1 MKHLTLTASLLA
13 AVAAAPA
20 TQAQTSYGA
29 VGNGGWSDPATWT
42 PAGGP
47 PAAADD
53 ASIGTNTPSGSAA
66 TATVTLTGA
75 TSADEVYLGRGSGTN
90 GTLDLNGNV
99 LNANDLNIGTSGGT
113 GTLVRGGGHI
123 EITDRLTVNGAN
135 SFLFEAADLSADLS
149 VTGGAS
155 ATTAATGNLST
166 DVDVTGNNSRLNL
179 GADLVLTSDLEV
191 YGSSTAAATVDAQGH
206 DITAR
211 SVYMGRIGY
220 QGQILNPGRVTATD
234 DLHISDAAVTL
245 DPAVYS
251 VGDGVYASHGANVT
265 FDPLFSAQRLGVET
279 GSTVTTSATANVN
292 TDVDV
297 TGNNSRLNL
306 GADLVLT
313 SGLEIYG
320 SSTAAATVD
329 AQGHDITARN
339 VYMGRIGYQGQI
351 LNPGRV
357 TATDDLHIS
366 DAAVTLDP
374 AVYSVGDGVY
384 ASHGANVTF
393 DPLFSAQRLGV
404 ETGSTVTTSATANV
418 NTDVDVTGN
427 NSRLNLGAD
436 LVLTSGLEIYGSS
449 TAAATVDA
457 QGHDITARNVYM
469 GRIGYQGQIL
479 NPGRIT
485 ATDDLHISDAAVTL
499 DPAVYSVGDGVYASY
514 GANVTFDPLFSAQ
527 RLGVETGSTV
537 TSSATSNLSTEVDV
551 TGNNSRLNL
560 GADLVLTSDLEVYGS
575 SVAAATVDAQGHD
588 ITARNITVGLG
599 GRVGG
604 ELLNDGAITAQDLT
618 IQDGSSVLLT
628 GGDDVILDDLV
639 LDDGGLLTVA
649 QSVGELTGLTLDG
662 DSLSIAA
669 TSLLTLAFDDRL
681 AAGLD
686 WAFRWANPTGGD
698 RVGTLLDF
706 ITDGLIIWSAPWAV
720 AVFDQGD
727 GYTYIGYKDAQVPVP
742 GGLGVVS
749 LLVGSGWLG
758 WRRRR

>member
-211 SVYMGRIGY
+211 S
-220 QGQILNPGRVTATD
+220 
-234 DLHISDAAVTL
+234 
-245 DPAVYS
+245 
-251 VGDGVYASHGANVT
+251 
-265 FDPLFSAQRLGVET
+265 
-279 GSTVTTSATANVN
+279 
-292 TDVDV
+292 
-297 TGNNSRLNL
+297 
-306 GADLVLT
+306 
-313 SGLEIYG
+313 
-320 SSTAAATVD
+320 
-329 AQGHDITARN
+329 